1 MKPKG
6 KLLIL
11 GTAYQLLLKKT
22 ERHIPVFFMIYIKE
36 EHFGDHLVRLQADG
50 ILDCESIPVLDNVCQ
65 RHLKEKKEVQLCLQG
80 LVHISREG
88 RDFLKRIK
96 TRIAIIDP
104 PWLMPPE

>member
-1 MKPKG
+1 M
-6 KLLIL
+6 
-11 GTAYQLLLKKT
+11 
-22 ERHIPVFFMIYIKE
+22 
-36 EHFGDHLVRLQADG
+36 VRIQADG

-80 LVHISREG
+80 LVHVSREG

-104 PWLMPPE
+104 PRLMPLE